1 MSDPSSELHAQCLES
16 GNEAVR
22 TEGQLCLHGL
32 SLEALRKGLGWAS
45 GRQGSAFCMEVR
57 GRDSVL
63 RGFRCVVFSY
73 EWS

>member
-1 MSDPSSELHAQCLES
+1 MSGPSSELHAQCLES

-22 TEGQLCLHGL
+22 TEGQLCSHGL
-32 SLEALRKGLGWAS
+32 SLEALRKGLVWAG

-63 RGFRCVVFSY
+63 RRFRCVFL
-73 EWS
+73 